1 MNQVRIIGGEWK
13 RRLIRFEAIDGL
25 RPTPDRV
32 RETLFNWLMWDT
44 AGKHV
49 LDVCA
54 GSGVL
59 GFEALSR
66 GATHCVFIEPNTK
79 QATHIKQNAALL
91 NTDNFKLFVKNAELV
106 LPTLKIKFDLV
117 FLDPPYAL
125 DLWQSLASLIDPLL
139 SPKAKIYVE
148 ADRPFEQLNLPTHW
162 KLVKQTKAGQV
173 WAGLFD
179 NAI

>member
-13 RRLIRFEAIDGL
+13 RRLIRFDAIDGL

-44 AGKHV
+44 AGKQV

-66 GATHCVFIEPNTK
+66 GAAQCVFIEPNAK
-79 QATHIKQNAALL
+79 QSANIKN
-91 NTDNFKLFVKNAELV
+91 NAELLACSKYTILAKKAEQV
-106 LPTLKIKFDLV
+106 LQNTPLRFDLV
-117 FLDPPYAL
+117 FLDPPYDL
-125 DLWQSLASLIDPLL
+125 NLWQPLATLIDPLL
-139 SPKAKIYVE
+139 NAQAKIYVE
-148 ADRPFEQLNLPTHW
+148 ADRPFDQLNLPQRW
-162 KLVKQTKAGQV
+162 KLIKQTRAGSV
-173 WAGLFD
+173 NAALFTID
-179 NAI
+179 D